1 MRSWE
6 QKLQQVIELAKIA
19 RELAATSRIWA
30 ETEGEPKEILVS
42 IDIVDASLKT
52 ASVNAKKLIDLD
64 SNNAE

>member
-6 QKLQQVIELAKIA
+6 QKLQQVVELVKIA

-30 ETEGEPKEILVS
+30 ETEGELKEILVS

-52 ASVNAKKLIDLD
+52 ASINAKKLIELD
-64 SNNAE
+64 TNNAE

>member
-6 QKLQQVIELAKIA
+6 QKLQQVIELTKIA

-30 ETEGEPKEILVS
+30 ETEGESKEILVS
-42 IDIVDASLKT
+42 IDIVDTSLKT
-52 ASVNAKKLIDLD
+52 ASINAKKLIDLD